1 MFAELAECA
10 FNVEGNSGQSLGQG
24 VVDLAGEVSAFL
36 GAGQLGAFIG
46 EPGPLNGDT
55 DLIRNRR
62 QQVEFII
69 GQPAPGGTGDVE
81 DAQRLVLEVE
91 RNARVIREPLGEIG
105 GLPQD
110 SGSEPAAF
118 QHVDVLWRQFPV
130 VESLQTPAG
139 TTCHPHGGL
148 QVRREI
154 ACGRIV
160 EVAGVRILQPDPAGA
175 EAE

>member
-1 MFAELAECA
+1 MFAELAEGA
-10 FNVEGNSGQSLGQG
+10 FDVEGNSGQSLGQG

-36 GAGQLGAFIG
+36 GASQLGAFIG

-62 QQVEFII
+62 QQVEFSI

-91 RNARVIREPLGEIG
+91 RNARVIREPLGEVG

-110 SGSEPAAF
+110 SGPKPAT
-118 QHVDVLWRQFPV
+118 L
-130 VESLQTPAG
+130 
-139 TTCHPHGGL
+139 
-148 QVRREI
+148 
-154 ACGRIV
+154 
-160 EVAGVRILQPDPAGA
+160 
-175 EAE
+175 